1 MFSIFFIMKR
11 IVVLILCVGI
21 LPPCS
26 FTTSAQTNEQRIKIA
41 GDIIK
46 LGSYMGS
53 RFKAKKSEEI
63 IEEAKRTG
71 DPYADCYYITNDGSI
86 RVDKE
91 CKELVWE
98 MLREEKAQAREQARE
113 QERIELENKKL
124 ESERQLQEM
133 REANVDPFIID
144 CYWIDEEGNL
154 SLDQSCLEWKIFAS
168 MEYVDLGL
176 PSGTL
181 WGAGDMMGFYTYHE
195 ASGKFGS
202 QLPSKQQ
209 FEELRDK
216 CTWSWLGGY
225 CKITGPNGNCIYLIA
240 SGHRD
245 CSGDVYGVGTYGY
258 YWSSTPYDSDDAWRL
273 FFDSSGVNLYENDRC
288 NGHSVRLVQ

>member
-1 MFSIFFIMKR
+1 MKR
-11 IVVLILCVGI
+11 IVILILCVGI
-21 LPPCS
+21 LLPCS

-98 MLREEKAQAREQARE
+98 MLIEEKAQAREQARE
-113 QERIELENKKL
+113 QERIELENKRIELENKKL
-124 ESERQLQEM
+124 ESERKLQEM
-133 REANVDPFIID
+133 REANVDPFID
-144 CYWIDEEGNL
+144 CYWINESGDIVK
-154 SLDQSCLEWKIFAS
+154 DQSCVEVRLQAS
-168 MEYVDLGL
+168 MTYVDLGL

-181 WGAGDMMGFYTYHE
+181 WGMSSLPYYYTYDE
-195 ASGKFGS
+195 ALFKFGN
-202 QLPSKQQ
+202 QLPTQQQ
-209 FEELRDK
+209 FVELKDN
-216 CTWSWLGGY
+216 CTWSWKEWGY
-225 CKITGPNGNCIYLIA
+225 EVIGPNGNSIYLVTLG
-240 SGHRD
+240 SYD
-245 CSGDVYGVGTYGY
+245 CDDNYVTGVGD
-258 YWSSTPYDSDDAWRL
+258 YWSSTSYDADNVYHL
-273 FFDSSGVNLYENDRC
+273 YFYSGALVYIGPSLHC
-288 NGHSVRLVQ
+288 HKQSVCLVQ